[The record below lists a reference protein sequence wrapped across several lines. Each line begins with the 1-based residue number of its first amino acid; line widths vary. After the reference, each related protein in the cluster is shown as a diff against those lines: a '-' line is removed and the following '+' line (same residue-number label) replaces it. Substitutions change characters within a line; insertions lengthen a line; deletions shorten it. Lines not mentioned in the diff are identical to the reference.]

1 VARSHGRA
9 QRGYARRRLSQEPT
23 ERLKYDINGR
33 MKKRVCVFCGSYT
46 GSRPIYRETALKVG
60 QLLAQNGYGLVYGGG
75 HVGLMGAVAD
85 GAIKAGGH
93 VTGIIPKALFEVEL
107 GHEGIT
113 ELKIV
118 DSMHERKAMMANLSD
133 MFIALPGGFGTF
145 EEFFEVVT
153 WSQLGVHRKPSGL
166 LNVDGYYDGLLAM
179 CDHAVTQGFLRDVDR
194 ALIVSHSDP
203 EQLIN
208 TLSTIVVPE
217 STKWL
222 SFKQT

>member
-1 VARSHGRA
+1 
-9 QRGYARRRLSQEPT
+9 
-23 ERLKYDINGR
+23 
-33 MKKRVCVFCGSYT
+33 
-46 GSRPIYRETALKVG
+46 
-60 QLLAQNGYGLVYGGG
+60 
-75 HVGLMGAVAD
+75 MGAVAD
-85 GAIKAGGH
+85 GAVSAGGH
-93 VTGIIPKALFEVEL
+93 VTGIIPKALFDVEL

-133 MFIALPGGFGTF
+133 MFIAMPGGYGTF

-166 LNVDGYYDGLLAM
+166 LNIDGYYDGLLAM

-194 ALIVSHSDP
+194 DLIVSDSDP
-203 EQLIN
+203 AKLLS

>member
-1 VARSHGRA
+1 M
-9 QRGYARRRLSQEPT
+9 T
-23 ERLKYDINGR
+23 
-33 MKKRVCVFCGSYT
+33 KRVCVFCGSYT

-60 QLLAQNGYGLVYGGG
+60 RIIAESGFGLVYGGG

-85 GAIKAGGH
+85 GAVSAGGH
-93 VTGIIPKALFEVEL
+93 VTGIIPKALFDVEL

-133 MFIALPGGFGTF
+133 MFIAMPGGYGTF

-166 LNVDGYYDGLLAM
+166 LNIDGYYDGLLAM

-194 ALIVSHSDP
+194 DLIVSDSDP
-203 EQLIN
+203 AKLLS